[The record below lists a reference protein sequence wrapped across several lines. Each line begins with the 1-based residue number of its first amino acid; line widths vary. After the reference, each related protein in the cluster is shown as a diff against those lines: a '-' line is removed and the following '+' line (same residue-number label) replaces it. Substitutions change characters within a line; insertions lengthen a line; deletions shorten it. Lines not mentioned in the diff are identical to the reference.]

1 MPPPSGSRYDK
12 RDNFHF
18 AADQLRKLWER
29 VPSTNGETA
38 LTPQDLAT
46 EKSVLGLMMIDARAA
61 EVIASMLGNA
71 PMAQSP
77 FYDER
82 HGLIYRAA
90 AHLATKGEPVDMLTV
105 TDLLRKGGK
114 LEQIGGASYLV
125 ELTQNIVTA
134 VGTERHCRI
143 ILEKRLARDL
153 LMETGGLQAKLWA
166 GGDVFDALAE
176 TELRLDQLRTG
187 TNPNKRKSQMLG
199 PAIHPALV
207 DVAARAGRTG
217 ISGIPTGVK
226 GFDDMVGGLERGELS
241 IWAGVPSGG
250 KSCSAV
256 TLAKNIALCPDPE
269 KRTAV
274 GFFSIEMTT
283 QQIVLRI
290 VSCEAQVSANRI
302 KHNNL
307 TDREVGE
314 LHLAAGRLADAKI
327 YIQDDS
333 MVTPLDIRFQARSL
347 ERFGVG
353 LIIVDYLQIVK
364 PSERNNVRER
374 EVTEITQQL
383 KDTAKMLNVHVM
395 ALAQYNRQNQVGGGR
410 RPILSDLKEAG
421 SIEQIADVVTFLHH
435 GRGTQMNDREGFFEG
450 GEPMEWIVAKNRNG
464 PIGTIPVRFFPYY
477 SLFEDDAGGMPMPEE
492 RDHPKGAHHVPAQES
507 VMADDYGA
515 PAF

>member
-12 RDNFHF
+12 RDNVYS
-18 AADQLRKLWER
+18 DVERLNKLWAPLVQSGC
-29 VPSTNGETA
+29 VP
-38 LTPQDLAT
+38 PQDIQI
-46 EKSVLGLMMIDARAA
+46 EQSVLGAMLLDKRSA
-61 EVIASMLGNA
+61 EVVVARMGNPRLADSAFFRESHAIIYQAIAH
-71 PMAQSP
+71 MA
-77 FYDER
+77 
-82 HGLIYRAA
+82 I
-90 AHLATKGEPVDMLTV
+90 KGEQPDLLTV
-105 TDLLRKGGK
+105 TNLLRKHGK
-114 LEQIGGASYLV
+114 LDQAGGPSYLCELSIQVVTTVNV
-125 ELTQNIVTA
+125 ETHAL
-134 VGTERHCRI
+134 
-143 ILEKRLARDL
+143 ILMEKRLARDI
-153 LMETGGLQAKLWA
+153 LMSTGELQAKLWSN
-166 GGDVFDALAE
+166 GDVFDALAE